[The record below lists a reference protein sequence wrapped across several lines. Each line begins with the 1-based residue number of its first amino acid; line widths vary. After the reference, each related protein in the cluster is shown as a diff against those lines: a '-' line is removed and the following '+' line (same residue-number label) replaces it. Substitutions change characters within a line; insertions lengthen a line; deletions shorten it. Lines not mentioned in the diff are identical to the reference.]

1 MVLDFKT
8 LFTQNK
14 VDLRRKSGEVS
25 SETYVA
31 NFKQDLKTI
40 PSEALKAY
48 HIHGCG
54 SRAHLIPKEKD
65 EIPWKNVF
73 EKIKENNGSIIINP
87 EVLNHSF
94 VRPTIDF
101 CNKML
106 ESRIS

>member
-1 MVLDFKT
+1 MLDFKT
-8 LFTQNK
+8 LFTQNRADLKRKTGK
-14 VDLRRKSGEVS
+14 VSPEV
-25 SETYVA
+25 VIA

-54 SRAHLIPKEKD
+54 DKPHQIPKDND

-73 EKIKENNGSIIINP
+73 EKIKENKGNIIINP

-94 VRPTIDF
+94 VEPTINF

-106 ESRIS
+106 ENKIN